1 MPRTAANVSPSL
13 LSILQAWGR
22 HVSPHDLKEI
32 PIVDE
37 GDAEDIGSWGLS
49 SDSEED
55 VSYIAPDMPHS
66 SHSWQP

>member
-1 MPRTAANVSPSL
+1 
-13 LSILQAWGR
+13 
-22 HVSPHDLKEI
+22 VSPHDLKEI

-37 GDAEDIGSWGLS
+37 GDTEDMASWGLS